1 MMTLTE
7 AAGGFL
13 SKVLEEASAPPDT
26 AVRLKVETNGL
37 ASTLDQP
44 RPGDTTFNHD
54 GRKVLLLDPAASQ
67 VLAGKKL
74 DLQPTDDGPRLGIS

>member
-1 MMTLTE
+1 MIMTE

-13 SKVLEEASAPPDT
+13 REVLEEASAPPDT

-37 ASTLDQP
+37 ASALDQP

-54 GRKVLLLDPAASQ
+54 GRKVLLLDPQASRF
-67 VLAGKKL
+67 LAEKKL
-74 DLQPTDDGPRLGIS
+74 DLQATDDGPRLGIS